1 MRNLKAAALRF
12 FTVYGPRQRPDL
24 AIHSFAHRFAKGEP
38 ITLFGDGS
46 ESRDYTYVADIV
58 AGVTRRDRLDR
69 QGAGGD
75 GDLQSGQP

>member
-1 MRNLKAAALRF
+1 MRAAALRF

-38 ITLFGDGS
+38 VTLFGDGS

-58 AGVTRRDRLDR
+58 SGVTAAIDWT
-69 QGAGGD
+69 AKAPGGV
-75 GDLQSGQP
+75 GDLQSGEP